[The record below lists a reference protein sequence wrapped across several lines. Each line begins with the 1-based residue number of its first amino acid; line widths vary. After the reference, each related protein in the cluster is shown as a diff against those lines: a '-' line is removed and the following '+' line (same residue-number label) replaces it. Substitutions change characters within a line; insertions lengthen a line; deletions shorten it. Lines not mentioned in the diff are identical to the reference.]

1 MNVMRSLEVRHE
13 SLVTILQQSISFSM
27 QNLFRLLPQDF
38 GIVGQNYYKGISSWH
53 HFTMQQGLPFEKKN
67 CHEIFNFENW
77 FLCQFSSNTRFSFG
91 RGSLNTPK
99 IEKREKE
106 FTNINLRG
114 FKTQK
119 TWRGCFSRIKRVSKF
134 SFLYMLWYLLS

>member
-53 HFTMQQGLPFEKKN
+53 NWVEFLSLAGKQCRGKCLCKKKSVII
-67 CHEIFNFENW
+67 EITKLVSGVTLNATWETLKTNGNKNWIWCNLLFDLVLWNFSGNYQ
-77 FLCQFSSNTRFSFG
+77 C
-91 RGSLNTPK
+91 
-99 IEKREKE
+99 
-106 FTNINLRG
+106 
-114 FKTQK
+114 KT
-119 TWRGCFSRIKRVSKF
+119 F
-134 SFLYMLWYLLS
+134 SFLGRDFSRTDWS